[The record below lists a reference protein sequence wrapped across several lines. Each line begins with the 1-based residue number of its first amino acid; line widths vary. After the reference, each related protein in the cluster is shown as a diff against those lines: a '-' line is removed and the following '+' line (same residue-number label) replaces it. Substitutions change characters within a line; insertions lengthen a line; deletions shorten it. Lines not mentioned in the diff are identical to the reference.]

1 MRGDGAGEEFELF
14 PVVCQENASG
24 SVGEFFEV
32 RFVYD
37 WGGKKELIELQGIR
51 EKIIVEEECVALF
64 YLDYFFEKWC

>member
-1 MRGDGAGEEFELF
+1 MSTPKSDMRGDGAGEEFELF

-37 WGGKKELIELQGIR
+37 
-51 EKIIVEEECVALF
+51 
-64 YLDYFFEKWC
+64 